1 MKLRF
6 YPPHLPSLKIR
17 EKIFLGVGTYIFLAA
32 IIGVFAY
39 RELHM
44 ITSKLPVVEELDDV
58 THNIIEARTAEK
70 NFLLYR
76 QEEDI
81 KAFRK
86 YLANIRFDAESVK
99 SGISPGPGSEDFEK
113 MMKALAT
120 YDHMF
125 DEVTGILDKQ
135 EETERLL
142 SSARTAIEQK
152 LSGDRLHVFLVAT
165 GHEKNFIINRD
176 KKDFDEFM
184 RDIKAIKT
192 DNEEIRKYSANA
204 GKLFNLYLSE
214 VNAEELMRAK
224 AREAQFHAENLFRR
238 ERAEIPAT
246 MKRTMKLLLFAM
258 LTIIVVGAI
267 VNTRLAMSIAVPLKK
282 LEMKTKKIAM
292 GDFSERIDLK
302 GTDEI
307 ASLAK
312 SFNQMEDHLKL
323 AVNSLE
329 HTITKLQEQ
338 QAQLVEAEKL
348 ASMGILTAGIAH
360 EINNPLTSVLSFSKL
375 MLEKTPEDDP
385 NYTRLKIMVRDA
397 QRARTIVRELLSF
410 ARETPIRPVM
420 INVNLPISEIIESL
434 IAQDAF
440 KDIDLKVNLSPD
452 LPEILA
458 DPVRIGQVALNMLL
472 NAVHAVTP
480 PGRIEVQTRMAGDM
494 VEIVFS
500 DTGQG
505 IPEKHLNRIFDPF
518 FTTKGARKGTGLG
531 LAISYGIIQNH
542 GGDIKVES
550 AEGKGSTFIVRLPS
564 NG

>member
-1 MKLRF
+1 MKFRF
-6 YPPHLPSLKIR
+6 PPLGIPSLKIR

-39 RELHM
+39 RELYI
-44 ITSKLPVVEELDDV
+44 ITSKLPIFEKLDDI
-58 THNIIEARTAEK
+58 THNIVEARTAEK

-86 YLANIRFDAESVK
+86 CLDLIKSDSNSVRPEI
-99 SGISPGPGSEDFEK
+99 SGGAGAEDFRK
-113 MMKALAT
+113 MLNSLAA
-120 YDHMF
+120 YEHMF
-125 DEVTGILDKQ
+125 DELAGILYKQ
-135 EETERLL
+135 DETERLL
-142 SSARTAIEQK
+142 SSARTDIEQK
-152 LSGDRLHVFLVAT
+152 LSGGELHSFLIAASL
-165 GHEKNFIINRD
+165 EKNFIINRD
-176 KKDFDEFM
+176 KKDFDNFM
-184 RDIKAIKT
+184 AAVDAMKSVNALKKR
-192 DNEEIRKYSANA
+192 YSDEAA
-204 GKLFNLYLSE
+204 SLFSLYSDE
-214 VNAEELMRAK
+214 VNAEESMRVK
-224 AREAQFHAENLFRR
+224 AREAQFHAENLFHR
-238 ERAEIPAT
+238 ERSEIPAT

-258 LTIIVVGAI
+258 LTIVVVGAI

-282 LEMKTKKIAM
+282 LEMKTKEIAM
-292 GDFSERIDLK
+292 GDFSESIEVK

-323 AVNSLE
+323 AVSSLE
-329 HTITKLQEQ
+329 HTITRLQEQ

-375 MLEKTPEDDP
+375 MLEQTPESDP
-385 NYTRLKIMVRDA
+385 NYARLKIMVRDA

-410 ARETPIRPVM
+410 ARETPIRPVT
-420 INVNLPISEIIESL
+420 INVNQPVSEIIESL

-440 KDIDLKVNLSPD
+440 MDIELKVNLSSD
-452 LPEILA
+452 LPDILA
-458 DPVRIGQVALNMLL
+458 DPVRIGQVTLNMLL
-472 NAVHAVTP
+472 NAIHAITP
-480 PGRIEVQTRMAGDM
+480 PGRIGVETRLAGNV

-550 AEGKGSTFIVRLPS
+550 AEGKGSTFTVRLPS

>member
-1 MKLRF
+1 MKFPFFPL
-6 YPPHLPSLKIR
+6 HIPSLKIR
-17 EKIFLGVGTYIFLAA
+17 EKIFLSVGTYIFLAA

-39 RELHM
+39 RELYI
-44 ITSKLPVVEELDDV
+44 ITSKLPVVEKLDDMA
-58 THNIIEARTAEK
+58 HKIIEARTAEK

-81 KAFRK
+81 EAFRQ
-86 YLANIRFDAESVK
+86 YLGVIKSDGEGVK
-99 SGISPGPGSEDFEK
+99 SSIFGNRGADDFNK
-113 MMKALAT
+113 MMQALT
-120 YDHMF
+120 IYEHMF
-125 DEVTGILDKQ
+125 DEVAGILDKQ

-142 SSARTAIEQK
+142 SSVRADIVQK
-152 LSGDRLHVFLVAT
+152 LSGSELHSFLIAMD
-165 GHEKNFIINRD
+165 HEKNFIINRD
-176 KKDFDEFM
+176 RKDFDSFM
-184 RDIKAIKT
+184 QSIKEMRSDDK
-192 DNEEIRKYSANA
+192 ELKSYSAHA
-204 GKLFNLYLSE
+204 AKLFTLYLDE
-214 VNAEELMRAK
+214 GNAEENMRKK
-224 AREAQFHAENLFRR
+224 AREAQFHAESLFHR

-246 MKRTMKLLLFAM
+246 MNRTMKLLLFAM

-267 VNTRLAMSIAVPLKK
+267 VNTRLAMSIAVPLKR

-292 GDFSERIDLK
+292 GDFSESIEVK
-302 GTDEI
+302 GTDEL

-323 AVNSLE
+323 AVSSLE
-329 HTITKLQEQ
+329 HTITRLQDQ
-338 QAQLVEAEKL
+338 QHQLVEAEKL

-375 MLEKTPEDDP
+375 MLEQTPEGDP
-385 NYTRLKIMVRDA
+385 NYSRLKIMVRDA

-410 ARETPIRPVM
+410 ARETPIRPMM
-420 INVNLPISEIIESL
+420 INVNQPVTEIIESL

-440 KDIDLKVNLSPD
+440 KDIELKVNLSPD

-472 NAVHAVTP
+472 NAIHAITP
-480 PGRIEVQTRMAGDM
+480 PGRVDVETRSDGDM
-494 VEIVFS
+494 VEIIFS

-550 AEGKGSTFIVRLPS
+550 AEGKGSTFKVRLPS